1 MRLTKKPRYYVL
13 SSVFSPS
20 SPGYFPVDEAM
31 AVFRK
36 ATNSFFCC
44 PPEVLEIIL
53 AASRLSHT
61 TDDGDDLAGAVAAGA
76 QLFQRAH
83 SVDVFGW
90 ALQAHDAPASM
101 AGSGSRYR
109 TGSAH
114 RLAACLYILQAIP
127 LLQEVIGRELVDV
140 ITDDLRHYLDSIP
153 PSDSNFKATS
163 WPTFIF
169 GATEETP
176 EMRERVMA
184 RLEQLAIVYPWGF
197 IYTAMEGLRLIWRLR
212 DDGGQAGRGWLRTLR
227 ESEHDFLIV

>member
-1 MRLTKKPRYYVL
+1 
-13 SSVFSPS
+13 
-20 SPGYFPVDEAM
+20 M

-36 ATNSFFCC
+36 AINSFFCC

-61 TDDGDDLAGAVAAGA
+61 IDGADDLSETVAAGA

-90 ALQAHDAPASM
+90 ALRAPDAPASM
-101 AGSGSRYR
+101 TGSGSRFR

-114 RLAACLYILQAIP
+114 RLAACLYILQAVP
-127 LLQEVIGRELVDV
+127 LLQEVIGNEMVDV

-169 GATEETP
+169 GATAETP

-197 IYTAMEGLRLIWRLR
+197 LYTAMEGLRLIWRLR
-212 DDGGQAGRGWLRTLR
+212 DDGGEAGRGWLRPLR
-227 ESEHDFLIV
+227 ESENDLLIV